1 VENTEGAEA
10 ATRHLIEAGHSR
22 IAYLGG
28 PHGLFSVVERH
39 EGFRRAMAAAGLPVR
54 PEYVSLGGFEPE
66 LARASVLKLLAL
78 PEPPT
83 AIFASS
89 DYLAIGAVMGLRDAG
104 ISVPDQMSLIGFDDM
119 PFGALLTPPL
129 TAVRQPVD
137 QLGRTGFQLLLKL

>member
-1 VENTEGAEA
+1 MTNTPDDGTLAKLIGKRKNVVLLDEDIPGVNVPRLFVTNTEGAET
-10 ATRHLIEAGHSR
+10 ATCHLIEAGHSR

-39 EGFRRAMAAAGLPVR
+39 EGFCRAMATAGLSVR
-54 PEYVSLGGFEPE
+54 PEYVSLGGFDPE
-66 LARASVLKLLAL
+66 LARASVLKFLAL

-104 ISVPDQMSLIGFDDM
+104 I
-119 PFGALLTPPL
+119 
-129 TAVRQPVD
+129 
-137 QLGRTGFQLLLKL
+137 